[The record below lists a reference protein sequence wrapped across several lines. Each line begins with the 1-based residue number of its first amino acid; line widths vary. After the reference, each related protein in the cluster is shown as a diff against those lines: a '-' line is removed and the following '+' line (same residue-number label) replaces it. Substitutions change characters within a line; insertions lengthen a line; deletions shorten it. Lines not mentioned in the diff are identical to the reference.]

1 MPTNPTSTSTTST
14 STGSASTTK
23 PDASQPHHATRY
35 TRRGTPVH
43 SRTADHLP
51 SGTAYQRFNKRFA
64 LWLANNVGTMTCF
77 YLFCV
82 LALCSLP
89 AILNEFSAFHN
100 VFPSWLVATSL
111 IALIAWISS
120 NFLQLVLLPSLMV
133 GQNLQNEAADARAT
147 KTFEDVE
154 DARQGITKALDLL
167 DFHTEGGLKT
177 LLDAIESLK
186 STRPTG
192 P

>member
-1 MPTNPTSTSTTST
+1 MPTA
-14 STGSASTTK
+14 TGRPQHPATHYTK
-23 PDASQPHHATRY
+23 K
-35 TRRGTPVH
+35 GVPVH
-43 SRTADHLP
+43 TRTFDNHPA
-51 SGTAYQRFNKRFA
+51 GTAYQRFNKRFA

-77 YLFCV
+77 YIFCV
-82 LALCSLP
+82 VALMSLP
-89 AILNEFSAFHN
+89 AILNEFSAFKG
-100 VFPSWLVATSL
+100 VFPSWLIATSL

-154 DARQGITKALDLL
+154 DARNGITKALDLL
-167 DFHTEGGLKT
+167 DIKTEGGLKT

-186 STRPTG
+186 TSRGATA
-192 P
+192 

>member
-1 MPTNPTSTSTTST
+1 MSTSTTKADPRQT
-14 STGSASTTK
+14 R
-23 PDASQPHHATRY
+23 HVTRY
-35 TRRGTPVH
+35 TRKGTPVH
-43 SRTADHLP
+43 ARTVDHLP
-51 SGTAYQRFNKRFA
+51 SGSAYQRFNKRFA

-77 YLFCV
+77 YVFCV

-89 AILNEFSAFHN
+89 AILNEFSAFHGI
-100 VFPSWLVATSL
+100 FPSWLVATSL

-154 DARQGITKALDLL
+154 DARQGIAKALDLL
-167 DFHTEGGLKT
+167 DCHTEGGLKT
-177 LLDAIESLK
+177 LLDAIDGLK
-186 STRPTG
+186 DRGGRVPDPPS
-192 P
+192 

>member
-1 MPTNPTSTSTTST
+1 MSTTTPTSD
-14 STGSASTTK
+14 K
-23 PDASQPHHATRY
+23 RQHHATRY

-43 SRTADHLP
+43 ARTVDHLP
-51 SGTAYQRFNKRFA
+51 STTPYQRFNKRFA

-77 YLFCV
+77 YLFCL

-89 AILNEFSAFHN
+89 AILNEFSAFRG

-133 GQNLQNEAADARAT
+133 GQNLQNEAADARAA

-154 DARQGITKALDLL
+154 DARVGITKALDLL
-167 DFHTEGGLKT
+167 DLHTEGGLKT
-177 LLDAIESLK
+177 ILDAIDSLK
-186 STRPTG
+186 ATG
-192 P
+192 GAGG